1 MSPGADGAAVASLVH
16 LEALLASHTGAPSRL
31 KMYRNPAC
39 GEAFYDRS
47 RNGTRV
53 WHDMKT
59 CGNALNLRASR
70 ARRQHSPEPEP
81 PAAG

>member
-1 MSPGADGAAVASLVH
+1 MK
-16 LEALLASHTGAPSRL
+16 TC
-31 KMYRNPAC
+31 RNPAC